1 MTLFLEGLLTALQPQ
16 NLAALLG
23 GSVLGVF
30 AGAVPGLSSTVGLA
44 LVLPVTFALEPVP
57 ALLMMISIY
66 MAAEYGGSITAIA
79 IGVPGS
85 SPALATTFDGYAMT
99 RRGEAGRAFGISL
112 FASMSGGILGTLL
125 LVVALGPLSRAAIA
139 FGPPEYFGLGVF
151 GLAIIANLV
160 GSDPL
165 KGVIS
170 ALLGLIAFLVGL
182 DVLTGAPRLTLGS
195 TTLMDGFGLVP
206 MLIGFFA
213 IAEALNAIARRR
225 PRVEAASG
233 MGGALPKLGEL
244 LRLWRPILR
253 GSAIGGIIGA
263 IPGAGATI
271 ASIVAWNEERRLS
284 RTPERFGTGEP
295 AGIAAPEAANNAC
308 VGAAM
313 IPLLALG
320 IPGSAS
326 AAVLLGGLTVQGVAP
341 GPLLMT
347 EQAPLVYALYA
358 GFIVAVAFMMVV
370 GRLGIPLWVRVVS
383 IRPQILMPL
392 VVAISLIGAF
402 VLRGNLADAWFA
414 LFFGL
419 VGFFMLRRGY
429 PLAPAVLGLI
439 LGPMVETNY
448 RRALALSS
456 GSHTVFLE
464 SPISL
469 VLLLLARGLS
479 FTAPAVRGRFRLGS
493 RAALRVALARADRHA
508 GRATVTGQRPPP
520 GELAPTSRSASP
532 AIGGRTRARFLHP
545 HDAGRAQRL
554 LARRSRS
561 AQASMSSSKR
571 SASSGSMP
579 DRTMDR

>member
-1 MTLFLEGLLTALQPQ
+1 MSEFAAGLATALQPA

-23 GSVLGVF
+23 GSLLGVF

-44 LVLPVTFALEPVP
+44 LVLPVTFALEPTP

-85 SPALATTFDGYAMT
+85 SPALATTFDGYALT

-112 FASMSGGILGTLL
+112 FASMSGGVVGTLL

-151 GLAIIANLV
+151 GLAIVANLM
-160 GSDPL
+160 GKDAL
-165 KGVIS
+165 KGIIS
-170 ALLGLIAFLVGL
+170 ALIGLVAFVVGL

-195 TTLMDGFGLVP
+195 TTLMDGLGLVP

-213 IAEALNAIARRR
+213 IAEALNSVAGRRAQVAR
-225 PRVEAASG
+225 AAG
-233 MGGALPKLGEL
+233 MRAALPRFGEL
-244 LRLWRPILR
+244 FRLWRPILR
-253 GSAIGGIIGA
+253 GSAIGGVIGA

-271 ASIVAWNEERRLS
+271 ASIVAWNEERRVS

-347 EQAPLVYALYA
+347 EQASLVYALYA
-358 GFIVAVAFMMVV
+358 GFIVAVVFMLAV

-383 IRPQILMPL
+383 LRPQILMPL
-392 VVAISLIGAF
+392 VVAVSLIGAF

-419 VGFFMLRRGY
+419 VGFVMLRRGY

-456 GSHTVFLE
+456 GSHSVFLE
-464 SPISL
+464 SPIAL
-469 VLLLLARGLS
+469 VLLLLALAS
-479 FTAPAVRGRFRLGS
+479 FAAPALRGR
-493 RAALRVALARADRHA
+493 LRP
-508 GRATVTGQRPPP
+508 GRATR
-520 GELAPTSRSASP
+520 
-532 AIGGRTRARFLHP
+532 
-545 HDAGRAQRL
+545 
-554 LARRSRS
+554 
-561 AQASMSSSKR
+561 
-571 SASSGSMP
+571 
-579 DRTMDR
+579 

>member
-1 MTLFLEGLLTALQPQ
+1 MTGFAEGLATALEPA

-23 GSVLGVF
+23 GSLLGVF

-44 LVLPVTFALEPVP
+44 LVLPVTFALEPTP

-151 GLAIIANLV
+151 GLAIVANLV
-160 GSDPL
+160 GRDPL
-165 KGVIS
+165 RGIIS
-170 ALLGLIAFLVGL
+170 ALIGLVAFMVGL

-195 TTLMDGFGLVP
+195 TMLMDGLGLVP

-213 IAEALNAIARRR
+213 IAEALNGLAGHRAE
-225 PRVEAASG
+225 VEGTAG
-233 MGGALPKLGEL
+233 MRGALPALRDL
-244 LRLWRPILR
+244 FRLWRPVLR

-271 ASIVAWNEERRLS
+271 ASIVAWNEERRVS
-284 RTPERFGTGEP
+284 GAPERVGTGEP

-347 EQAPLVYALYA
+347 EQASLVYALYA
-358 GFIVAVAFMMVV
+358 GFIVAVVFMLAV

-383 IRPQILMPL
+383 LRPQILMPL
-392 VVAISLIGAF
+392 VVAVSLIGAF

-414 LFFGL
+414 LFFGM
-419 VGFFMLRRGY
+419 VGFLMLRRGY

-469 VLLLLARGLS
+469 VLIGLAVIS
-479 FTAPAVRGRFRLGS
+479 FAAPALRSRLRLG
-493 RAALRVALARADRHA
+493 R
-508 GRATVTGQRPPP
+508 
-520 GELAPTSRSASP
+520 
-532 AIGGRTRARFLHP
+532 GGA
-545 HDAGRAQRL
+545 
-554 LARRSRS
+554 
-561 AQASMSSSKR
+561 
-571 SASSGSMP
+571 
-579 DRTMDR
+579 

>member
-1 MTLFLEGLLTALQPQ
+1 MAALLEGFAIALQPL
-16 NLAALLG
+16 NLAVLLA

-44 LVLPVTFALEPVP
+44 LVLPVTFALDPAP

-125 LVVALGPLSRAAIA
+125 LVAALGPLSRAAIA
-139 FGPPEYFGLGVF
+139 FGPAEYFGLGVF
-151 GLAIIANLV
+151 GLAIVANLV
-160 GSDPL
+160 GKDPL
-165 KGVIS
+165 KGIIS
-170 ALLGLIAFLVGL
+170 ALLGLLAFLIGL
-182 DVLTGAPRLTLGS
+182 DVLTGAPRLTLG
-195 TTLMDGFGLVP
+195 TMVLMDGLGLVP

-213 IAEALNAIARRR
+213 IAEALDAVASRRQ
-225 PRVEAASG
+225 PVAAAAG
-233 MGGALPKLGEL
+233 MRAALPGLREL
-244 LRLWRPILR
+244 LGLWRPILR

-284 RTPERFGTGEP
+284 PTPERFGTGEP

-347 EQAPLVYALYA
+347 ERASLIYALYA
-358 GFIVAVAFMMVV
+358 GFIVAVVFMLAV

-383 IRPQILMPL
+383 LRPQILMPL
-392 VVAISLIGAF
+392 VVGVSLIGAF

-419 VGFFMLRRGY
+419 VGFAMLRRGY

-456 GSHTVFLE
+456 GSHTVFFE
-464 SPISL
+464 SPIGLTLL
-469 VLLLLARGLS
+469 VLAVVS
-479 FTAPAVRGRFRLGS
+479 FAAPALRGRFRL
-493 RAALRVALARADRHA
+493 
-508 GRATVTGQRPPP
+508 
-520 GELAPTSRSASP
+520 
-532 AIGGRTRARFLHP
+532 RTRTP
-545 HDAGRAQRL
+545 
-554 LARRSRS
+554 
-561 AQASMSSSKR
+561 
-571 SASSGSMP
+571 
-579 DRTMDR
+579 

>member
-1 MTLFLEGLLTALQPQ
+1 MSALAEGLATALEPV
-16 NLAALLG
+16 NLILLLG
-23 GSVLGVF
+23 GSLLGVF

-44 LVLPVTFALEPVP
+44 LVLPVTFALDPAP

-85 SPALATTFDGYAMT
+85 SPALATTFDGHAMT

-151 GLAIIANLV
+151 GLAIVANLV
-160 GSDPL
+160 GKDPL
-165 KGVIS
+165 RGIIS
-170 ALLGLIAFLVGL
+170 ALLGLAAFLIGL
-182 DVLTGAPRLTLGS
+182 DVLTGAPRLTFGS
-195 TTLMDGFGLVP
+195 TILMDGFGLVP

-213 IAEALNAIARRR
+213 IAEALTAVSGRDGAAGERRR
-225 PRVEAASG
+225 I
-233 MGGALPKLGEL
+233 GGAPPRTREL
-244 LRLWRPILR
+244 FGLWRPILR

-284 RTPERFGTGEP
+284 KTPERFGAGEP

-358 GFIVAVAFMMVV
+358 GFLVSVLFMLGV
-370 GRLGIPLWVRVVS
+370 GRLGIPLWVRVV
-383 IRPQILMPL
+383 RLPPRILMPF

-414 LFFGL
+414 LGFGL
-419 VGFFMLRRGY
+419 VGFLMLRRGY

-456 GSHTVFLE
+456 GSHSVFVE

-469 VLLLLARGLS
+469 VLLALAAAS
-479 FTAPAVRGRFRLGS
+479 FAAPALRGRFGR
-493 RAALRVALARADRHA
+493 ARA
-508 GRATVTGQRPPP
+508 
-520 GELAPTSRSASP
+520 
-532 AIGGRTRARFLHP
+532 
-545 HDAGRAQRL
+545 
-554 LARRSRS
+554 
-561 AQASMSSSKR
+561 
-571 SASSGSMP
+571 
-579 DRTMDR
+579 

>member
-1 MTLFLEGLLTALQPQ
+1 MTEFADGLATALQPA

-44 LVLPVTFALEPVP
+44 LVLPVTFALDPTP

-99 RRGEAGRAFGISL
+99 RRGDAGRAFGISL

-151 GLAIIANLV
+151 GLAIVANLV
-160 GSDPL
+160 GKDPL
-165 KGVIS
+165 KGIIS
-170 ALLGLIAFLVGL
+170 ALIGLVAFLVGL

-195 TTLMDGFGLVP
+195 TSLMDGLGLVP

-213 IAEALNAIARRR
+213 IAEALDAVSGRRS
-225 PRVEAASG
+225 RVETTTGLRA
-233 MGGALPKLGEL
+233 ALPRFREL
-244 LRLWRPILR
+244 VRLWRPILR
-253 GSAIGGIIGA
+253 GSAIGGVIGA

-271 ASIVAWNEERRLS
+271 ASIVAWNEERRVS

-341 GPLLMT
+341 GPLLMA
-347 EQAPLVYALYA
+347 EQASLVYALYA
-358 GFIVAVAFMMVV
+358 GFIVAVVFMLAV

-383 IRPQILMPL
+383 LRPQILMPL
-392 VVAISLIGAF
+392 VVGISLIGAF

-419 VGFFMLRRGY
+419 VGFLMLRRGF

-456 GSHTVFLE
+456 GSHTVFVE

-469 VLLLLARGLS
+469 LLLLLAIAS
-479 FTAPAVRGRFRLGS
+479 FAAPALRSRL
-493 RAALRVALARADRHA
+493 RP
-508 GRATVTGQRPPP
+508 GRATR
-520 GELAPTSRSASP
+520 
-532 AIGGRTRARFLHP
+532 
-545 HDAGRAQRL
+545 
-554 LARRSRS
+554 
-561 AQASMSSSKR
+561 
-571 SASSGSMP
+571 
-579 DRTMDR
+579 

>member
-1 MTLFLEGLLTALQPQ
+1 MTEFAQGLATALQPA

-44 LVLPVTFALEPVP
+44 LVLPVTFALEPTP

-112 FASMSGGILGTLL
+112 FASMSGGIVGTLL
-125 LVVALGPLSRAAIA
+125 LVAALGPLSRAAIA
-139 FGPPEYFGLGVF
+139 FGPPEYFALGVF
-151 GLAIIANLV
+151 GLAIVANLV
-160 GSDPL
+160 GTDPL
-165 KGVIS
+165 KGIVS
-170 ALLGLIAFLVGL
+170 ALLGLLAFIVGL
-182 DVLTGAPRLTLGS
+182 DVLTGAPRLTLG
-195 TTLMDGFGLVP
+195 TTVLMDGLGLVP

-213 IAEALNAIARRR
+213 IAEALNGVAGHRENVLGTAGIR
-225 PRVEAASG
+225 
-233 MGGALPKLGEL
+233 GALPAFRDLF
-244 LRLWRPILR
+244 RLWRPILR

-271 ASIVAWNEERRLS
+271 ASIVAWNEERRVS

-347 EQAPLVYALYA
+347 EQASLVYALYA
-358 GFIVAVAFMMVV
+358 GFIVAVVFMLGV

-383 IRPQILMPL
+383 LRPRILMPL
-392 VVAISLIGAF
+392 VVGISLIGAF

-419 VGFFMLRRGY
+419 VGFLMLRRGY

-439 LGPMVETNY
+439 LGPMVEMNY

-469 VLLLLARGLS
+469 VLIGLAVIS
-479 FTAPAVRGRFRLGS
+479 FAAPALRSRLRLG
-493 RAALRVALARADRHA
+493 R
-508 GRATVTGQRPPP
+508 
-520 GELAPTSRSASP
+520 
-532 AIGGRTRARFLHP
+532 GGA
-545 HDAGRAQRL
+545 
-554 LARRSRS
+554 
-561 AQASMSSSKR
+561 
-571 SASSGSMP
+571 
-579 DRTMDR
+579 

>member
-1 MTLFLEGLLTALQPQ
+1 MALLLEGLAIALQPL
-16 NLAALLG
+16 NLGVLLA

-44 LVLPVTFALEPVP
+44 LVLPVTFALEPAP

-99 RRGEAGRAFGISL
+99 RRGEAGRALGISL
-112 FASMSGGILGTLL
+112 FASMSGGVLGTLL
-125 LVVALGPLSRAAIA
+125 LVAALGPLSRAAIA
-139 FGPPEYFGLGVF
+139 FGPAEYFGLGVF
-151 GLAIIANLV
+151 GLAIVANLV
-160 GSDPL
+160 GKDPL
-165 KGVIS
+165 KGIIS
-170 ALLGLIAFLVGL
+170 ALIGLVAFVVGL
-182 DVLTGAPRLTLGS
+182 DVLTGAPRLTLGT
-195 TTLMDGFGLVP
+195 TTLMDGLGLVP

-213 IAEALNAIARRR
+213 IAEALHAVAGRRQPIA
-225 PRVEAASG
+225 AAAG
-233 MGGALPKLGEL
+233 MRAALPGLREL
-244 LRLWRPILR
+244 LGLWRSILR

-263 IPGAGATI
+263 VPGAGATI
-271 ASIVAWNEERRLS
+271 ASIVAWNEERRAS
-284 RTPERFGTGEP
+284 RTPERFGAGEP

-320 IPGSAS
+320 VPGSAS

-347 EQAPLVYALYA
+347 ERASLIYALYA
-358 GFIVAVAFMMVV
+358 GFIVAVVFMLAV

-383 IRPQILMPL
+383 LRPQILMPL
-392 VVAISLIGAF
+392 VVGISLIGAF

-419 VGFFMLRRGY
+419 VGFAMLRRGY

-469 VLLLLARGLS
+469 VLLVLAVVS
-479 FTAPAVRGRFRLGS
+479 FAAPALRGRFP
-493 RAALRVALARADRHA
+493 LR
-508 GRATVTGQRPPP
+508 TG
-520 GELAPTSRSASP
+520 
-532 AIGGRTRARFLHP
+532 TR
-545 HDAGRAQRL
+545 
-554 LARRSRS
+554 
-561 AQASMSSSKR
+561 
-571 SASSGSMP
+571 
-579 DRTMDR
+579 

>member
-1 MTLFLEGLLTALQPQ
+1 MTEFGQGLATALQPA

-44 LVLPVTFALEPVP
+44 LVLPVTFALEPTP

-112 FASMSGGILGTLL
+112 FASMSGGVLGTLL
-125 LVVALGPLSRAAIA
+125 LVAALGPLSRAAIA

-151 GLAIIANLV
+151 GLAIVANLV

-165 KGVIS
+165 KGIIS
-170 ALLGLIAFLVGL
+170 ALLGLLAFIVGL
-182 DVLTGAPRLTLGS
+182 DVLTGAPRLTLG
-195 TTLMDGFGLVP
+195 TTVLMDGLGLVP

-213 IAEALNAIARRR
+213 IAEALNGVAGRREK
-225 PRVEAASG
+225 VERAAG
-233 MGGALPKLGEL
+233 IRGALPAFRDLF
-244 LRLWRPILR
+244 RLWRPILR
-253 GSAIGGIIGA
+253 GSAIGGVIGA

-271 ASIVAWNEERRLS
+271 ASIVAWNEERRVS
-284 RTPERFGTGEP
+284 RTPERFGSGEP

-320 IPGSAS
+320 VPGSAS

-347 EQAPLVYALYA
+347 EQASLVYALYA
-358 GFIVAVAFMMVV
+358 GFIVAVVLMLGV

-383 IRPQILMPL
+383 LPPRILMPL
-392 VVAISLIGAF
+392 VVGISLIGAF

-419 VGFFMLRRGY
+419 AGFLMLRRGY

-469 VLLLLARGLS
+469 VLIGLAVIS
-479 FTAPAVRGRFRLGS
+479 FAAPAL
-493 RAALRVALARADRHA
+493 
-508 GRATVTGQRPPP
+508 
-520 GELAPTSRSASP
+520 
-532 AIGGRTRARFLHP
+532 
-545 HDAGRAQRL
+545 
-554 LARRSRS
+554 RSRLRIGRGG
-561 AQASMSSSKR
+561 A
-571 SASSGSMP
+571 
-579 DRTMDR
+579 